1 VTDSPIP
8 AGRGALTRF
17 EWPRVPAQ
25 FAFDN
30 AAPRIL
36 RSNDRLPAEAR
47 EAFRHVWDGVV
58 VEVAD
63 HFNRYSYGE
72 ARKPRNLKKLLHRL
86 EGLLNRAQELMI
98 VCGTYWPMP
107 GAATTQAVLATGGS
121 VTITGVEQAV
131 AYGSAGMAATSVVAS
146 SLLLELYET
155 YAAASA
161 RTRQYR
167 DAQRDPDHVLIA
179 VDLANAWRSRRTEQ
193 IATRQF
199 VDTALGQLEK
209 RLAVRSW
216 HKIVEAV
223 SLVVG
228 MVWAAGSTTRA
239 MSKVLRQRMAPADEA
254 ELARLKARLHADGR
268 PSYDKGVQKLA
279 EILGEQQR

>member
-1 VTDSPIP
+1 MP
-8 AGRGALTRF
+8 ARTGKLAPFR
-17 EWPRVPAQ
+17 WPRVPPQ

-30 AAPRIL
+30 AAPRII
-36 RSNDRLPAEAR
+36 RNNDRLPVEAR
-47 EAFRHVWDGVV
+47 EAFRHVWNGVV

-63 HFNRYSYGE
+63 HFNRYSYRD
-72 ARKPRNLKKLLHRL
+72 ARKPKNLKKLLHRL
-86 EGLLNRAQELMI
+86 EGLLNQAQELMI
-98 VCGTYWPMP
+98 VCGTYWPTP
-107 GAATTQAVLATGGS
+107 GTPATQAVIATSGS
-121 VTITGVEQAV
+121 VAITGVEQAV

-167 DAQRDPDHVLIA
+167 DAHRDPDHVLIA
-179 VDLANAWRSRRTEQ
+179 VDLANAWRNRRTEQ

-209 RLAVRSW
+209 RLAIRSW
-216 HKIVEAV
+216 HKIVEAA

-239 MSKVLRQRMAPADEA
+239 MSKALRQPMVPADEA
-254 ELARLKARLHADGR
+254 ELARLRERLHADGR
-268 PSYDKGVQKLA
+268 PTYDEGVARLA
-279 EILGEQQR
+279 EILQQGEQ